1 MNKSYTLYLHTNLF
15 NNKKYVGIT
24 SLNPLQR
31 WKNGLGYKKN
41 EYFYRAIQKYG
52 WGNFKHEILEQN
64 LTLEQANQKE
74 KDLIALLKSNNPYYG
89 YNIQEGGN
97 HAPQTDETKEKIRQK
112 ALQWSDETKLKMSQA
127 AKRRVERDGAPFLG
141 KHLSEEAK
149 EKLRK
154 IDRSYMKTSEYHEA
168 MSKATSGGKNGFAK
182 KVKATSPEGE
192 VLHFDYK
199 QGAMNFLNLSR
210 SSQKF
215 LNKAIK
221 NHTLYHG
228 YYWEEE
234 VK

>member
-89 YNIQEGGN
+89 YNIQEGGK

-154 IDRSYMKTSEYHEA
+154 VDRNYMKTSEYHEA

-182 KVKATSPEGE
+182 KVKATLKLA
-192 VLHFDYK
+192 VLK
-199 QGAMNFLNLSR
+199 
-210 SSQKF
+210 
-215 LNKAIK
+215 
-221 NHTLYHG
+221 
-228 YYWEEE
+228 
-234 VK
+234 

>member
-24 SLNPLQR
+24 SLNPFQR
-31 WKNGLGYKKN
+31 WKNGHGYKKN
-41 EYFYRAIQKYG
+41 EHFYKAIQKYG
-52 WGNFKHEILEQN
+52 WENFKHEIIEKGLSLE
-64 LTLEQANQKE
+64 EANQKE
-74 KDLIALLKSNNPYYG
+74 KDLIALLKSNIPDYG
-89 YNIQEGGN
+89 YNIQEGGD
-97 HAPQTDETKEKIRQK
+97 HSPQTEETKEKIRQK
-112 ALQWSDETKLKMSQA
+112 ALQWSDETKLKMSEA
-127 AKRRVERDGAPFLG
+127 AKKRVARDGAPFLG
-141 KHLSEEAK
+141 KHLSDQAK
-149 EKLRK
+149 EKLRQMDK
-154 IDRSYMKTSEYHEA
+154 SYMKTPKYHEA

-182 KVKATSPEGE
+182 KIKATSPSGE

>member
-1 MNKSYTLYLHTNLF
+1 MSKSYTLYLHTNLF

-24 SLNPLQR
+24 SLNPFQR

-41 EYFYRAIQKYG
+41 EHFYRAIQKYG
-52 WGNFKHEILEQN
+52 WENFKHEILEKN

-74 KDLIALLKSNNPYYG
+74 KDLIALLKSNNPDYG
-89 YNIQEGGN
+89 YNIQEGGD
-97 HAPQTDETKEKIRQK
+97 HAPQTEETKEKIRQK
-112 ALQWSDETKLKMSQA
+112 ALQMSDKTKIKMSQA

-141 KHLSEEAK
+141 KHLSDQAK
-149 EKLRK
+149 EKLRQMDK
-154 IDRSYMKTSEYHEA
+154 SYMKTPEYHEA

-182 KVKATSPEGE
+182 KVKAISPEGE

-199 QGAMNFLNLSR
+199 QEAMNFLNLSR

>member
-1 MNKSYTLYLHTNLF
+1 MKTFYIYRHTNLI
-15 NNKKYVGIT
+15 NGKIYIGQTCQKPEY
-24 SLNPLQR
+24 R
-31 WKNGLGYKKN
+31 WGKDGNGYKN
-41 EYFYRAIQKYG
+41 SPHFYAAIQEYG
-52 WGNFKHEILEQN
+52 WENFKHEILEKD

-74 KDLIALLKSNNPYYG
+74 KNLIALLKSNNPNYG
-89 YNIQEGGN
+89 YNIQEGGD
-97 HAPQTDETKEKIRQK
+97 HAPQTERTKEKIRQK

-141 KHLSEEAK
+141 KHLSDQAK
-149 EKLRK
+149 EKLRQMDK
-154 IDRSYMKTSEYHEA
+154 SYMKTPEYHEA
-168 MSKATSGGKNGFAK
+168 MSKATSRGKNGFAK
-182 KVKATSPEGE
+182 KIKATSPSGE

>member
-24 SLNPLQR
+24 SLNPFQR

-41 EYFYRAIQKYG
+41 EHFYRAIQKYG
-52 WGNFKHEILEQN
+52 WKNFKHEILEKD

-74 KDLIALLKSNNPYYG
+74 KNLIALLKSNNPNYG
-89 YNIQEGGN
+89 YNIQEGGD
-97 HAPQTDETKEKIRQK
+97 HAPQTEETKEKIRQK

-141 KHLSEEAK
+141 KHLSDQAK
-149 EKLRK
+149 EKLRQM
-154 IDRSYMKTSEYHEA
+154 DRSYMKTPEYHEA
-168 MSKATSGGKNGFAK
+168 MSKATSGRKNGFAK
-182 KVKATSPEGE
+182 KVKATSPEGQI
-192 VLHFDYK
+192 LYFDYK
-199 QGAMNFLNLSR
+199 QKAMNFLNLSR